1 MFETLQEIKQKYGI
15 LFTDIKYEG
24 YTDYIINVFDGKD
37 TDDKLLNSI
46 SPDAIKLNICGIYH
60 HTVTKNYAEMEKY
73 YLMAIELG
81 NAYAMYNLGVYHKQV
96 TKNYAEM
103 EKYYLMAIGKG
114 NADAMNNLGVY
125 HHTVTKN
132 YAEMEKYYLMAIEL
146 GDASAIY
153 NLGYYH
159 KQVTKNYAEMEK
171 YYLMAIGKGH
181 ANAMNN
187 LKTHYKNDSI
197 KLFASLNSHFDSK
210 QDHTDVFLDEY
221 CKLLKEEA
229 VQSHIIQDKIK
240 SECGLNVNANIVN
253 KHLYEKYIQT
263 GEKVETGAYATD
275 FTIIATLTGELGDT
289 ELGDTELGDTELG
302 DTELGDTELGK
313 TYPVHSLVLNSEY
326 FLHLLDSGFSHAT
339 SVTMQVSDFGVV
351 DILLKYL
358 YRNDFALDITK
369 ERLESIR
376 RLADEFAFDAL
387 ARLCDWIYKLNAL
400 YIQRDE

>member
-1 MFETLQEIKQKYGI
+1 MWL
-15 LFTDIKYEG
+15 
-24 YTDYIINVFDGKD
+24 
-37 TDDKLLNSI
+37 
-46 SPDAIKLNICGIYH
+46 YH
-60 HTVTKNYAEMEKY
+60 QFVTKNYAEMEKY

-81 NAYAMYNLGVYHKQV
+81 NAS
-96 TKNYAEM
+96 
-103 EKYYLMAIGKG
+103 
-114 NADAMNNLGVY
+114 AMNNLGNY

-132 YAEMEKYYLMAIEL
+132 YAEMEKYFLMAIEL
-146 GDASAIY
+146 
-153 NLGYYH
+153 
-159 KQVTKNYAEMEK
+159 
-171 YYLMAIGKGH
+171 GH

-210 QDHTDVFLDEY
+210 QDHTDAFLDEY

-229 VQSHIIQDKIK
+229 VQSHIQDKIK

-263 GEKVETGAYATD
+263 GEKVETGVYATD

-289 ELGDTELGDTELG
+289 ELG
-302 DTELGDTELGK
+302 K
-313 TYPVHSLVLNSEY
+313 TYHVHSHVLNSEY
-326 FLHLLDSGFSHAT
+326 FLNLILNLIDSGFMETT
-339 SVTMQVSDFGVV
+339 SINMEVPDFSVV

-376 RLADEFAFDAL
+376 RLADEFAFNIL
-387 ARLCDWIYKLNAL
+387 AGTVQLDLQIKRIV
-400 YIQRDE
+400 